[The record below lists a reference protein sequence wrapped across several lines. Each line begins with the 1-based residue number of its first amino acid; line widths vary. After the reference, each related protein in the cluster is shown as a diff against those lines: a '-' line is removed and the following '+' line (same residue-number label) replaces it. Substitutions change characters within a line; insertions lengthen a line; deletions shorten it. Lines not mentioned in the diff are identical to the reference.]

1 MLSWGRGFGIFARGG
16 LIGEWRAFFS
26 GSPSDFDLN
35 IPVLYIWPIS
45 LILNVISALEGS
57 LKDLFITCTQVNAKT
72 KISDV
77 GSFVASH
84 RLSKSIS
91 LHSS

>member
-35 IPVLYIWPIS
+35 IPVLYKWPIS

-57 LKDLFITCTQVNAKT
+57 HLKIYL
-72 KISDV
+72 
-77 GSFVASH
+77 
-84 RLSKSIS
+84 
-91 LHSS
+91 